1 MGVKDLIIIEE
12 TGHLISCAFDGKIHI
27 WDYKEKKREKV
38 LKNHFFFYK
47 KKINY
52 FIHFS

>member
-1 MGVKDLIIIEE
+1 MGIKDLIIIEE

-38 LKNHFFFYK
+38 LKPYFF
-47 KKINY
+47 
-52 FIHFS
+52 

>member
-38 LKNHFFFYK
+38 LKRLNLK
-47 KKINY
+47 N
-52 FIHFS
+52 FIFKNKY